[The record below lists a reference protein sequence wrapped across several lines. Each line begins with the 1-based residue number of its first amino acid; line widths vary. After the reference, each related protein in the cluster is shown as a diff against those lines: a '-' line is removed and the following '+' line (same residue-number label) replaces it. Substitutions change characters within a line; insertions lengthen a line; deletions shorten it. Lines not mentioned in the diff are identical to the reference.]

1 MSAQTPEPLAT
12 FNLND
17 LATFTKEGVFG
28 PADSPDYRVLYVG
41 RDNVHGALKYV
52 LERCTRS
59 LVFNMFGYDD
69 DDLDAEIKDLI
80 EDDGVFVQ
88 GTLDKSQAG
97 GVHEKKI
104 LEAWTPKMRASFAIG
119 QSATHQISHT
129 KGGVL
134 DGVLA
139 WEGSTNWS
147 ASGEGTIP
155 TEGTRKAQNNT
166 CTFHVHPIQ
175 VARFVEELNEEHV
188 TALSQ
193 QQATE
198 APKVQVGLTR
208 EAPVTPKTV

>member
-1 MSAQTPEPLAT
+1 VSDPLTT
-12 FNLND
+12 FKLDD
-17 LATFTKEGVFG
+17 LAQFTREGVFS
-28 PADSPDYRVLYVG
+28 PSDSTDYRVLYVG
-41 RDNVHGALKYV
+41 RDDVHGALKYV

-69 DDLDAEIKDLI
+69 DELDAEIKRLV

-104 LEAWTPKMRASFAIG
+104 LAAWSPKMRASFAVG
-119 QSATHQISHT
+119 ESASHQISHT

-139 WEGSTNWS
+139 FEGSTNWS
-147 ASGEGTIP
+147 ASGEGSKAGGNT
-155 TEGTRKAQNNT
+155 KAQNNT
-166 CTFHVHPIQ
+166 LTFHVHPIQ

-188 TALSQ
+188 VALHQ
-193 QQATE
+193 E
-198 APKVQVGLTR
+198 AAKPEVPSPKEYVVPAVGFTK
-208 EAPVTPKTV
+208 EPK